1 MPPSRVLPRLSKLLA
16 MKQMKGL
23 EGDKKSILKFEFNP
37 KDGIDN
43 PALSLAEDT
52 DGEGLGEP
60 RFYLLSKGSA
70 ETFGFCLHEEPGC
83 QGHIVRQVELGGL
96 AQRRGLQDGDR
107 LLQVNGRF
115 VDHMEHC
122 RVVQKIKAS
131 GNQVLLA
138 VLDGASYKAAKALGR
153 DLSQMLPGDVR
164 PRLCH
169 IARDKSGFGFSIS
182 GPEGVKGTFQLSV
195 RRDGPAERAGLPS
208 GSWLLELNGA
218 SVRGYSHA
226 RLARKLKRSGSKMTL
241 LVASSA
247 AEEFYRLRGL
257 RVTAA
262 LADASW
268 LPFKV
273 RKLHM
278 VKGPDGYGFLLKE
291 DKCSSGATGQ
301 FLWEVDAG
309 LPAERAGMKEGDRL
323 LAVNGESIEG
333 LDHQETVLRI
343 RAHADQIG
351 LSPLQFFEDSDPA
364 SGSCTPPPPS
374 PNSSP
379 ALCHLDVGPE
389 GPSSWLVSAAAGTG
403 IAQVNPSRLAPSTCP
418 GWERCSRPSRCSGL
432 QPPPALS
439 ALALPHAKS
448 PCPEE
453 QRRLHQAF

>member
-1 MPPSRVLPRLSKLLA
+1 
-16 MKQMKGL
+16 
-23 EGDKKSILKFEFNP
+23 KFEFNP

-52 DGEGLGEP
+52 DGKGLGEP
-60 RFYLLSKGSA
+60 RFYLLNKESS
-70 ETFGFCLHEEPGC
+70 ETFGFCLHEELGC
-83 QGHIVRQVELGGL
+83 RGHIIRQVELGGL

-107 LLQVNGRF
+107 LLQVNGHF
-115 VDHMEHC
+115 VDNMDHSK
-122 RVVQKIKAS
+122 VVQKIKAS

-138 VLDGASYKAAKALGR
+138 VLDSNTYETAKALGR
-153 DLSQMLPGDVR
+153 DLSQMLPTDIR

-169 IARDKSGFGFSIS
+169 ITRDKSGFGFSIS
-182 GPEGVKGTFQLSV
+182 GPEGAKGTFQLSV

-208 GSWLLELNGA
+208 GSWLLELNGD
-218 SVRGYSHA
+218 SVRSYSHIQ
-226 RLARKLKRSGSKMTL
+226 LARKLKRSGSKMTL

-247 AEEFYRLRGL
+247 AEEFYRLWGL

-291 DKCSSGATGQ
+291 ENCSSGTTGE

-333 LDHQETVLRI
+333 LNHQETVMRI
-343 RAHADQIG
+343 RAQDEQVTLLVI
-351 LSPLQFFEDSDPA
+351 DPA
-364 SGSCTPPPPS
+364 GDKFYRS
-374 PNSSP
+374 
-379 ALCHLDVGPE
+379 VG
-389 GPSSWLVSAAAGTG
+389 LGT
-403 IAQVNPSRLAPSTCP
+403 CYD
-418 GWERCSRPSRCSGL
+418 E
-432 QPPPALS
+432 
-439 ALALPHAKS
+439 
-448 PCPEE
+448 
-453 QRRLHQAF
+453 